1 MNKITILAA
10 VTSLS
15 MVALPLYADD
25 THHPEKTQKTTDT
38 KAAAPAAAKP
48 AGAEPAAD
56 QQIKRAQE
64 TMRKLQDQMGNI
76 RQTSDPKE
84 RHKLMHEHMQTMQE
98 GMKQLRGM
106 GSMEMH
112 ASAQA
117 KMMYMAGDG
126 KQGGMMMGNDMMKMH
141 DMMEMRMEMMET
153 MMEQM
158 MQREEMQGTMPE
170 K

>member
-15 MVALPLYADD
+15 MVAMPLYADD
-25 THHPEKTQKTTDT
+25 THHPENAQKTTDA
-38 KAAAPAAAKP
+38 KAAAKP
-48 AGAEPAAD
+48 TGHEPAAD
-56 QQIKRAQE
+56 QQIKQSQE
-64 TMRKLQDQMGNI
+64 TMRKLQDQMGKI

-106 GSMEMH
+106 GAMKMH
-112 ASAQA
+112 ATA
-117 KMMYMAGDG
+117 KAKKMDMAGDG
-126 KQGGMMMGNDMMKMH
+126 KQDGMMMGDDMMKMH

-158 MQREEMQGTMPE
+158 MQREEMQGAMPQ